1 MPAVTAYVHQPIRS
15 LVTTCSYTS
24 RPCRANLPRSATPG
38 LRSSSRGQPSSARWR
53 LHDSNPLLQGW
64 LDITKVVSS
73 GFENTSGNELA
84 EKIGSEV
91 YADINGWHLYLK
103 DMKLQNAVAAE
114 VSNRVSGGMQVEE
127 AVTSTLQQI
136 PVKLGK
142 KTDVALLELVPNSIV
157 GDTVKIVEDFMEDS
171 W

>member
-1 MPAVTAYVHQPIRS
+1 M
-15 LVTTCSYTS
+15 TS
-24 RPCRANLPRSATPG
+24 
-38 LRSSSRGQPSSARWR
+38 
-53 LHDSNPLLQGW
+53 DPLGCHH
-64 LDITKVVSS
+64 
-73 GFENTSGNELA
+73 
-84 EKIGSEV
+84 
-91 YADINGWHLYLK
+91 HLL
-103 DMKLQNAVAAE
+103 L
-114 VSNRVSGGMQVEE
+114 QVEE

>member
-1 MPAVTAYVHQPIRS
+1 
-15 LVTTCSYTS
+15 
-24 RPCRANLPRSATPG
+24 
-38 LRSSSRGQPSSARWR
+38 
-53 LHDSNPLLQGW
+53 
-64 LDITKVVSS
+64 
-73 GFENTSGNELA
+73 
-84 EKIGSEV
+84 V